1 MNGAGKTTLVK
12 LLLRY
17 YDVTEGSIFCNGI
30 DIREYSTMEY
40 RKQFSSIFQD
50 FQVYAIRLGENVA
63 MGEPEDPEG
72 EQIRSA
78 LQESGLGELQ
88 EMLSFS
94 VTREFDENGLMLS
107 GGQRQKLAIARAIY
121 RGGDI
126 VIMDEASSAL
136 DPISEAE
143 INRTIMERLQNRSM
157 IIISHRLST
166 IKHVDRICFLEQGR
180 ILEAGT
186 HEELMA
192 LDGKYA
198 KMYRVQA
205 EQYIDV

>member
-1 MNGAGKTTLVK
+1 FYKKYAGIQQSEDERWQQLV
-12 LLLRY
+12 
-17 YDVTEGSIFCNGI
+17 D
-30 DIREYSTMEY
+30 
-40 RKQFSSIFQD
+40 
-50 FQVYAIRLGENVA
+50 
-63 MGEPEDPEG
+63 
-72 EQIRSA
+72 
-78 LQESGLGELQ
+78 ESGQLAKKYG
-88 EMLSFS
+88 
-94 VTREFDENGLMLS
+94 NA
-107 GGQRQKLAIARAIY
+107 KLAIARAIY

-143 INRTIMERLQNRSM
+143 INRTIMERLQNRSV

-198 KMYRVQA
+198 QMYRVQA